1 MDSDSA
7 ARAGSRANLALSS
20 PQGLSVI
27 VRRSIRTIALLFA
40 TVLFVACVSTTDP
53 ELPIKS
59 GTYNFQHRDAEF
71 SHSPGYPVIATI
83 RGNNIVVAY
92 EGQNSCL
99 SEIRGPNNVLYD
111 ATLMWHRKTAQ
122 WIMGYED
129 ADRDADEVG
138 GCSTGPDTIDFENRI
153 LWTCVCGP

>member
-1 MDSDSA
+1 MVSDYA
-7 ARAGSRANLALSS
+7 ARLGSRANLAHNV
-20 PQGLSVI
+20 PQVRSGI
-27 VRRSIRTIALLFA
+27 VRRSIRTVAFLFA
-40 TVLFVACVSTTDP
+40 TVHFAACVSTADP

-71 SHSPGYPVIATI
+71 SHSLGYPVIVTI
-83 RGNNIVVAY
+83 RGNNIVVTY
-92 EGQNSCL
+92 EGQDSCL
-99 SEIRGPNNVLYD
+99 REIRDSNNVIYD

-122 WIMGYED
+122 WILGYED